1 MYSRVRVIGLYRR
14 LLRLHQ
20 KLPNDLST
28 LGTAY
33 VQSEFKVHRLVKDEM
48 QIKEFM
54 KEWESFEEVMLKQL
68 SPAEDKGQRLGLHLE
83 ETIKDHLSEQQW
95 GQLAELYH
103 ETKKFK

>member
-1 MYSRVRVIGLYRR
+1 
-14 LLRLHQ
+14 
-20 KLPNDLST
+20 
-28 LGTAY
+28 
-33 VQSEFKVHRLVKDEM
+33 
-48 QIKEFM
+48 
-54 KEWESFEEVMLKQL
+54 MLKQL